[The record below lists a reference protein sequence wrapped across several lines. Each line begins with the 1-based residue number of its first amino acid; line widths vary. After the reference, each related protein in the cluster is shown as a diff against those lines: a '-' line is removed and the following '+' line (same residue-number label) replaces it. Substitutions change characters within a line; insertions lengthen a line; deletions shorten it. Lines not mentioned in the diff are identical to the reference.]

1 MDVHFKNYSVATIR
15 YHTAGEI
22 TSSRGFDVVIVRL
35 PLHIDIEAEPNGST
49 WLCDNIE
56 MELSSAE
63 SGGTE
68 RLLASGRL
76 RMALESRRTAYATD
90 AFTIDLRST
99 PKAIAEYERWRN
111 GKAVDLRLKLRAQLY
126 ELEPATDYRR
136 MLCQTHHVTEQE
148 DFRIDKARWI
158 KSLRAVGLS
167 ASLLV
172 EIPFPIESD
181 PNDEALR
188 AISDAFAAFENGGP
202 TAWKDCVG
210 HIRPYLENW
219 RNTESTPKV
228 EPKDGSAADRK
239 WKLLNYRDAL
249 YKACHFWVHEAA
261 SETSRNDALL
271 ALSSFAALLKA
282 FRNSC

>member
-1 MDVHFKNYSVATIR
+1 MDVRFKKCSVATIR
-15 YHTAGEI
+15 YHAGGEV

-35 PLHIDIEAEPNGST
+35 PLRIDIEAEPNGCA

-56 MELSSAE
+56 MDLLSVE
-63 SGGTE
+63 SGSTE

-76 RMALESRRTAYATD
+76 RCELESRSTAYTTD
-90 AFTIDLRST
+90 GFTIDLRST
-99 PKAIAEYERWRN
+99 PKAIAEYERLRN
-111 GKAVDLRLKLRAQLY
+111 GRTVDVRLRLRAQLY
-126 ELEPATDYRR
+126 ELAPVTDYRR
-136 MLCQTHHVTEQE
+136 MLCETHHVTEQE
-148 DFRIDKARWI
+148 DFRIDKAKWI
-158 KSLRAVGLS
+158 KALRAIGLT

-172 EIPFPIESD
+172 EIPFPLESD
-181 PNDEALR
+181 PTDEALM
-188 AISDAFAAFENGGP
+188 ALSDAFTAFENGGA
-202 TAWKDCVG
+202 TAWKGCVG

-219 RNTESTPKV
+219 KDAEPTPKV

-249 YKACHFWVHEAA
+249 YKSCHFWIHEAA

-282 FRNSC
+282 FRNPC